1 MEHTETADQMIASIA
16 ERLRSS
22 ARVEVA
28 FGESR
33 VVGDRTI
40 IPVAR
45 VAYGFGGGA
54 GSGA

>member
-1 MEHTETADQMIASIA
+1 MEHTETAEQMLTNIAD
-16 ERLRSS
+16 RLRSS

-40 IPVAR
+40 IPIAC